1 MNASEQIQ
9 AARQKLAILEKL
21 EQQFPDLKIINDGW
35 NNEYY
40 VSASVNSKAT
50 HFRIVHTCGCCTDAG
65 TLAEPY
71 IIVEGTRIYSYPQ
84 EFRIGELDGTYH
96 LDVAYYGWQE
106 EMRKHNIPEA
116 IIKQIEA
123 HLADHEQ
130 RLKESREEDEA

>member
-9 AARQKLAILEKL
+9 AARQRLAILEKL
-21 EQQFPDLKIINDGW
+21 EQQFPDLKINNDRW
-35 NNEYY
+35 DNEYY
-40 VSASVNSKAT
+40 VSASVNNKAT
-50 HFRIVHTCGCCTDAG
+50 HVRILHTCGCCSDAV

-71 IIVEGTRIYSYPQ
+71 IIVEGTRIYSNPRQ
-84 EFRIGELDGTYH
+84 FQIGEKDGTYY
-96 LDVAYYGWQE
+96 LDVAYYGWEE
-106 EMRKHNIPEA
+106 EMKKHNIPEG